1 MAGSIEVTWCITDIW
16 SPGNN
21 NQHSQCTIDMPWIF
35 FFPLHC
41 TPNIYLN
48 RSHRVPMILKTFTS
62 NGIKW
67 ASYTRIFKGKQ
78 NQKKTHFWE
87 MIKKIQKCIISLSG
101 FSQLCVVVSAKH
113 PVVFVCF
120 RCCRWRLAREEIKRN
135 LRDKMT
141 HLISLNCSTKLKKL
155 LSLNTVRSL
164 FWEQRRPNRCILVP
178 TGSLFPPQDTYNVDY
193 SLCCKVAGFLFF

>member
-1 MAGSIEVTWCITDIW
+1 MAGSIEVTWCVTDIW

-78 NQKKTHFWE
+78 NQKTSHFWE

-101 FSQLCVVVSAKH
+101 FSQDSTE
-113 PVVFVCF
+113 
-120 RCCRWRLAREEIKRN
+120 RERERE
-135 LRDKMT
+135 RERET
-141 HLISLNCSTKLKKL
+141 AGGV
-155 LSLNTVRSL
+155 NTVPLCMVCGKGWKRGK
-164 FWEQRRPNRCILVP
+164 WRREIERVKQFD
-178 TGSLFPPQDTYNVDY
+178 SQV
-193 SLCCKVAGFLFF
+193 